1 MPIDIDIPIIIWY
14 HIKYKL
20 KGGFMMSAYAPYI
33 KVIIL
38 QIGDFESF
46 IIDERNFTNKKLAK
60 AYAHAYTMSNNNML
74 ALILNM

>member
-1 MPIDIDIPIIIWY
+1 
-14 HIKYKL
+14 
-20 KGGFMMSAYAPYI
+20 MMSAYAPYI

>member
-1 MPIDIDIPIIIWY
+1 MPIDIDISIFIWY

-20 KGGFMMSAYAPYI
+20 KGGFKMSTYVPYV

-46 IIDERNFTNKKLAK
+46 IIDERNFSNKKLAK